1 MKIKIKGATPQ
12 NIATTIQ
19 GTIDQFQV
27 DMYEANIYINF
38 SKNGVPLIFVDER
51 ELDPQ
56 EEYPIMKLD
65 FGKFVIKAE

>member
-1 MKIKIKGATPQ
+1 
-12 NIATTIQ
+12 
-19 GTIDQFQV
+19 
-27 DMYEANIYINF
+27 MYEANIYINF

-56 EEYPIMKLD
+56 EEYPIIKLD